1 MASPYFYMS
10 SPTVISAWTLYTPT
24 YTGFGTV
31 SATSMWWRRVGDTL
45 QVRGNFTSGTA
56 TGVEARISLPT
67 GLSSDATKVPAI
79 QLAGVLIYNVA
90 AAALTTLLIESN
102 TSYLTFGLQQAGTA
116 GLTKAVGT
124 SITSLGNVHSIHFEC
139 PISGWSA

>member
-1 MASPYFYMS
+1 MS

-45 QVRGNFTSGTA
+45 QVRGNFTSGTT

-67 GLSSDATKVPAI
+67 GLTSDATKVPAI
-79 QLAGVLIYNVA
+79 QVAGFLVYNA
-90 AAALTTLLIESN
+90 AAGALTTTLIESN
-102 TSYLTFGLQQAGTA
+102 VSYMTFGIQQVGNA
-116 GLTKAVGT
+116 GLTKVVGST
-124 SITSLGNVHSIHFEC
+124 VTGAGNILSIRFEC
-139 PISGWSA
+139 PISGWGA